1 MNFSISTPTQAWC
14 FFLGGGGEGFMGQ
27 YNYYSI
33 AIHLLVLSIQD
44 ETSGET
50 EHFSL
55 FMRLKGEQ
63 FHNTKL
69 YIGLVHMY
77 DCT

>member
-1 MNFSISTPTQAWC
+1 
-14 FFLGGGGEGFMGQ
+14 MGQ

-33 AIHLLVLSIQD
+33 AIHLLELSIQD